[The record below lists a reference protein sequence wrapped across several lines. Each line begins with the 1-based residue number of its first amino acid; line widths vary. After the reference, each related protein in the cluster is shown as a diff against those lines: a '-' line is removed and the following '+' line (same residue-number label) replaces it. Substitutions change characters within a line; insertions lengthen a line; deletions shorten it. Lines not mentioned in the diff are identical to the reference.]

1 MAQVKQSNFRSDDM
15 KKLIPTLMIIIVGI
29 CILVGIRYVNI
40 IKTQNKYEKMLNK
53 IKEAVDWQND
63 AVFVIRDEAFCANKN
78 RMTTTSDYLIQ
89 QGYLKKK
96 DLLDIDGKS
105 YCEARIEKYK
115 DDNCDI
121 RYTIN
126 LKCKDYSTIRKQ

>member
-1 MAQVKQSNFRSDDM
+1 M
-15 KKLIPTLMIIIVGI
+15 KKLIPILIIIIVGI
-29 CILVGIRYVNI
+29 CIFVGIKYVNI
-40 IKTQNKYEKMLNK
+40 INTQNKYEKMLDK

-63 AVFVIRDEAFCANKN
+63 AVFVIRDEAFCANK
-78 RMTTTSDYLIQ
+78 TQTITTSDFLIS

-105 YCEARIEKYK
+105 YCEARIKIYK

-121 RYTIN
+121 RYTID
-126 LKCKDYSTIRKQ
+126 LKCKDYSTVRKQ

>member
-1 MAQVKQSNFRSDDM
+1 M
-15 KKLIPTLMIIIVGI
+15 KKLIPILIIFIVGI
-29 CILVGIRYVNI
+29 CIFVGIKYVNI
-40 IKTQNKYEKMLNK
+40 TKSQNKYEKMLDK

-78 RMTTTSDYLIQ
+78 KMITSSDFLIS

-115 DDNCDI
+115 DDNCNI
-121 RYTIN
+121 RYIID
-126 LKCKDYSTIRKQ
+126 LKCKDYSTVRKQ

>member
-1 MAQVKQSNFRSDDM
+1 M
-15 KKLIPTLMIIIVGI
+15 KKLIPILIIIIVGI
-29 CILVGIRYVNI
+29 CIFVGIKYINI
-40 IKTQNKYEKMLNK
+40 IKTQNKYEKMLDK
-53 IKEAVDWQND
+53 IQEAVDWQND
-63 AVFVIRDEAFCANKN
+63 AVYVIRDEAFCANKTQ
-78 RMTTTSDYLIQ
+78 MITTSDFLIS

-121 RYTIN
+121 RYTID
-126 LKCKDYSTIRKQ
+126 LKCKDYSTVRK